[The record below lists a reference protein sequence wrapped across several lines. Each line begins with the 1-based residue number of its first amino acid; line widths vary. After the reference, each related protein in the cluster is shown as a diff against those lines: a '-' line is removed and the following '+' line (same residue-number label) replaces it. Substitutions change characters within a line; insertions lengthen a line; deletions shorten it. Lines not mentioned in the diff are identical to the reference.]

1 VVVVKIGKADNHLSL
16 LKVERTPTG
25 NVSVKH
31 LDLDGKTLL
40 YEIDLT
46 DDEREELIKALSEV

>member
-1 VVVVKIGKADNHLSL
+1 MKIGKADNHLSL

-31 LDLDGKTLL
+31 LDLDGKTQF
-40 YEIDLT
+40 YEIELT